1 MQEGEIKDFD
11 WIRCRDMNGIIE
23 LQYMQKKNT
32 ECPIQVLPEG
42 RYVLKET
49 GEIFKFKEPD
59 SDSRISSYKSLRRTF
74 KNLRYIINNNFIGA
88 KNELFLTLTYG
99 HDKGKRLKFEDS
111 KEFYND
117 FKIFMI
123 LMRRKYGRIE
133 YINVVEPHE
142 DGHLHAHVLMKFLDI
157 SAVFIPNEDIAK
169 IWGHG
174 FVVVSSLK
182 DVDNIGAYVSAY
194 LSDVEV
200 SEKTVMD
207 SIKANERPEIK
218 EVDGKSYIKGG
229 RLKYYPK
236 KFNLYRASRGIVKP
250 EILEGIAKNIKK
262 EVGIPHRR
270 EPDFRKK
277 YDIEIGDF
285 KNTIIYEHFNTRK
298 L

>member
-1 MQEGEIKDFD
+1 MTDDIINDFD
-11 WIRCRDMNGIIE
+11 WVRMRNMQGIIE
-23 LQYMQKKNT
+23 LQYMQKKNND
-32 ECPIQVLPEG
+32 CPIQILPG
-42 RYVLKET
+42 KRYALKET
-49 GEIFKFKEPD
+49 GEIFDFKE
-59 SDSRISSYKSLRRTF
+59 SEEKTRINSYKSLRRTF

-88 KNELFLTLTYG
+88 KNELFVTLTYG
-99 HDKGKRLKFEDS
+99 ADKGPRLTFDDS
-111 KEFYND
+111 KKFYSH
-117 FKIFMI
+117 FQIFI
-123 LMRRKYGRIE
+123 KSMRRKFGKLE

-142 DGHLHAHVLMKFLDI
+142 DGHLHAHVLFKFLDTSSI
-157 SAVFIPNEDIAK
+157 FIENGVLAK

-207 SIKANERPEIK
+207 AVRANEKPEIK
-218 EVDGKSYIKGG
+218 EVNGKKYLKGG
-229 RLKYYPK
+229 RLKYYPSE
-236 KFNLYRASRGIVKP
+236 FNLYRASRGIVKP
-250 EILEGIAKNIKK
+250 EVIEGISKNIKK
-262 EVGIPHRR
+262 ESGILLGK

-277 YDIEIGDF
+277 YDIEIGEF

>member
-1 MQEGEIKDFD
+1 MINDEIADYD
-11 WIRCRDMNGIIE
+11 WIRARNMQGIIE

-32 ECPIQVLPEG
+32 DCPIQILPG
-42 RYVLKET
+42 KRYALKET
-49 GEIFKFKEPD
+49 GEIFKFKESD
-59 SDSRISSYKSLRRTF
+59 NDSRVSSYKSLRRTF

-88 KNELFLTLTYG
+88 KNELFITLTYG
-99 HDKGKRLKFEDS
+99 EDKGPRLTFDDS
-111 KEFYND
+111 KQFYTD
-117 FKIFMI
+117 FKIFI
-123 LMRRKYGRIE
+123 KSMRRKYGRIE

-142 DGHLHAHVLMKFLDI
+142 DGHLHAHVLMQFLDMPF
-157 SAVFIPNEDIAK
+157 VFIPNEDIAQ

-200 SEKTVMD
+200 SEQTVMD
-207 SIKANERPEIK
+207 ALKANEKPDIK
-218 EVDGKSYIKGG
+218 EIGDKKFIKGG
-229 RLKYYPK
+229 RLKYYPSE
-236 KFNLYRASRGIVKP
+236 FNLYRASRGIVKP
-250 EILEGIAKNIKK
+250 EIIEGLAKNIKK

-277 YDIEIGDF
+277 YDIEIDDF